1 MLPSSGILFILLPV
15 SLWWTR
21 SNGYSST
28 VRTTNTDN
36 SSTTDMTSPTH
47 RGTSH
52 QLDLTGTNGIT
63 TPATSHVTPTTANK
77 NATTK
82 STVIEINTQ
91 SNSVAQR
98 STNGTGLFSTS
109 YVDKGS
115 TDGTNTPA
123 KNVNRISP
131 SSTISITMSNL
142 STATESNMPTN
153 AGVSSKTEAKNFTSV
168 TYKTSS
174 TAAIS
179 TKDSLKSSTE
189 VSSTNSPSNTL
200 TTLSTHQSGSVTT
213 DFKTISQTT
222 KNVHQN
228 FTNHSIVPSNPKE
241 PNKENRHSAGV
252 VLGATVGAILGSAL
266 IGLIG
271 YFICGKRKSGSFS
284 HQRLYDDTRSE
295 PGLRLDNS
303 SHDVSFGDLSYY
315 NPSTTNEPA
324 AQNSRGRPYD
334 GIPMGDM
341 TSSQPPA

>member
-1 MLPSSGILFILLPV
+1 MLPSNGILFILLPV

-21 SNGYSST
+21 SNGHSST
-28 VRTTNTDN
+28 LSPTNTDN
-36 SSTTDMTSPTH
+36 SSTTDTTRPTH
-47 RGTSH
+47 QGTSH
-52 QLDLTGTNGIT
+52 QLGLTGTNGIT
-63 TPATSHVTPTTANK
+63 PPTMTKK

-82 STVIEINTQ
+82 STVIESNTQ
-91 SNSVAQR
+91 SNSVTQR
-98 STNGTGLFSTS
+98 STNGTELFLTS
-109 YVDKGS
+109 HVDKGS
-115 TDGTNTPA
+115 TNTSA
-123 KNVNRISP
+123 RNVNRTSP
-131 SSTISITMSNL
+131 SSTISITMSDF

-174 TAAIS
+174 TATIS

-200 TTLSTHQSGSVTT
+200 TTLSTNKSGSVTT

-222 KNVHQN
+222 KNVYQN
-228 FTNHSIVPSNPKE
+228 FTNHSMVPSNPKE
-241 PNKENRHSAGV
+241 PNKDNRQSAGV
-252 VLGATVGAILGSAL
+252 VLGAIVGAILGSAL

-284 HQRLYDDTRSE
+284 HQRLYDDTRSD
-295 PGLRLDNS
+295 PVLRLDNS

-341 TSSQPPA
+341 TSSQPSA

>member
-15 SLWWTR
+15 SLGWTR
-21 SNGYSST
+21 SNGHSST
-28 VRTTNTDN
+28 VSTTNTDN
-36 SSTTDMTSPTH
+36 NSTTDTTPPSH
-47 RGTSH
+47 QGTSH
-52 QLDLTGTNGIT
+52 QLGLTGTNGIT
-63 TPATSHVTPTTANK
+63 PAIIHVAPTTANK
-77 NATTK
+77 NATK
-82 STVIEINTQ
+82 STVIESNTQ

-98 STNGTGLFSTS
+98 STNGTGLFLTS
-109 YVDKGS
+109 NVDKGS
-115 TDGTNTPA
+115 TNTSA

-131 SSTISITMSNL
+131 SSTLSITMSDF

-174 TAAIS
+174 TATVS
-179 TKDSLKSSTE
+179 TKDFLKSSTE
-189 VSSTNSPSNTL
+189 VSSTNSPSNRL

-213 DFKTISQTT
+213 GFKTISQTT

-241 PNKENRHSAGV
+241 HNKENHHSAGV
-252 VLGATVGAILGSAL
+252 VLGVIVGAILGSAL

-295 PGLRLDNS
+295 PVLRLDNS
-303 SHDVSFGDLSYY
+303 SHNVSFGDFSYY

>member
-1 MLPSSGILFILLPV
+1 MLPSSGIIFILLPV
-15 SLWWTR
+15 SLWGTR
-21 SNGYSST
+21 SNGHSST
-28 VRTTNTDN
+28 VSTIKTDN
-36 SSTTDMTSPTH
+36 NPTTDTTPPTH
-47 RGTSH
+47 QGTSH
-52 QLDLTGTNGIT
+52 QLVLTGTNGIT
-63 TPATSHVTPTTANK
+63 PAISHVAPTTANK
-77 NATTK
+77 NATK
-82 STVIEINTQ
+82 STVIESNTQ

-98 STNGTGLFSTS
+98 STNGTGLFLTS
-109 YVDKGS
+109 HVDKGS
-115 TDGTNTPA
+115 TDGTNTSA

-131 SSTISITMSNL
+131 SSTLSITMSDF

-174 TAAIS
+174 TATIS

-189 VSSTNSPSNTL
+189 VSSTNSPSNRL

-222 KNVHQN
+222 KNIHQN

-241 PNKENRHSAGV
+241 PNKENHHSAGV
-252 VLGATVGAILGSAL
+252 VLGAIVGAILGSAL

-295 PGLRLDNS
+295 PVLRLDNS

-315 NPSTTNEPA
+315 NSSTTNEPA